1 MLTVLPVHPMPE
13 LPSDVLRWR
22 LTATRER
29 MMTGDW
35 YEDLRT
41 ELEQFFA
48 PQVLARMTH
57 PDTTR
62 NPQKTYNVQK
72 NVLYDESP
80 TVSTQGEA
88 VDLSAILKPELWP
101 LRQRSH
107 LLTLGLRESLM
118 RLDWYEGIGV
128 SYRVVSPAWC
138 IASARPERPDM
149 PVSVQELRPRMAPE
163 GEVVWTWE
171 TWDVSDPTLPVY
183 RIERI
188 DPQTGRRVDVSEQ
201 YRAGEVGY
209 PYLDTAGAPILPYI
223 LFHAQITDQ
232 LWNWEEQRELV
243 DGTLKVGALWTL
255 WFHGVRDC
263 SHPQRYGLDVEAPSA
278 VSTSSTTPVDKIAL
292 DQSSILLLTSR
303 KEKSGSLNTLAPA
316 MDPKSM
322 AEAIV
327 QYEAGLAQEAG
338 ISPAD
343 LQVGGT
349 SGMSGY
355 AIVVSRDGL
364 RRAWRAQQ
372 PAAAMGD
379 ALLLATAAR
388 LVNAYGTATGTQSP
402 PLPESAT
409 SYAVTYAEVGRTP
422 DEIMATFAQID
433 ALAAKGLAGPL
444 DVVQHVYPSL
454 GRDGAIE
461 KLIDIRRQQAELDA
475 ALEAAGFGAAPVATA
490 ADGPRLTL
498 APTDV
503 AVVVT
508 VDEARASQGLPPF
521 VGTEGGLTITEYK
534 AKNAGVV
541 AEAAAAV
548 AGVGAI
554 APADSPVTPEI

>member
-1 MLTVLPVHPMPE
+1 M
-13 LPSDVLRWR
+13 
-22 LTATRER
+22 
-29 MMTGDW
+29 
-35 YEDLRT
+35 
-41 ELEQFFA
+41 
-48 PQVLARMTH
+48 
-57 PDTTR
+57 
-62 NPQKTYNVQK
+62 
-72 NVLYDESP
+72 
-80 TVSTQGEA
+80 
-88 VDLSAILKPELWP
+88 
-101 LRQRSH
+101 
-107 LLTLGLRESLM
+107 
-118 RLDWYEGIGV
+118 
-128 SYRVVSPAWC
+128 
-138 IASARPERPDM
+138 
-149 PVSVQELRPRMAPE
+149 
-163 GEVVWTWE
+163 
-171 TWDVSDPTLPVY
+171 
-183 RIERI
+183 
-188 DPQTGRRVDVSEQ
+188 
-201 YRAGEVGY
+201 
-209 PYLDTAGAPILPYI
+209 
-223 LFHAQITDQ
+223 
-232 LWNWEEQRELV
+232 

-372 PAAAMGD
+372 PAAALGD